1 MSSWAYLFDKRGHI
15 LDEFEAVFRRSWAL
29 SMAGDCRFTLPIN
42 DPKNTLTNFQFGNH
56 IVVLNDDGLPPWSG
70 RLETPRSWGNK
81 TNKHYAR
88 SHAAVWDY
96 RIGKYT
102 LPYGMINQA
111 GVIARHLLEVANIRE
126 DTLIRPGKI
135 HYGGKAVGAIIS
147 PAKKLQSFIDHIVKQ
162 SGHEWEIQ
170 PVINNNKLTL
180 YLNWYDEI
188 GVKTGGSL
196 NDSNCRIDEN
206 SLQENGPI
214 YNLILGIG
222 KEQEV
227 KNHHLAINEA
237 SRYKFGL
244 YEMPYEVDAVEAVA
258 VKALTEEQLAL
269 MSFPRRTFRA
279 TASQVGDLYKQLRV
293 GNRVQFEAPDA
304 GYGPRGQVGT
314 QAEVRILG
322 MAYTDDADGVA
333 LTIIEA

>member
-15 LDEFEAVFRRSWAL
+15 LDEFDGVFRRSWA
-29 SMAGDCRFTLPIN
+29 MNAEGECRFTLPIN
-42 DPKNTLTNFQFGNH
+42 DRKNTLNNFQFGNH
-56 IVVLNDDGLPPWSG
+56 IVVLNNDGLPPWSG
-70 RLETPRSWGNK
+70 RLTTPRSWGNK
-81 TNKHYAR
+81 TNKHFAR

-102 LPYGMINQA
+102 LPYVMINQA
-111 GVIARHLLEVANIRE
+111 GVIARHLLEVANLRE

-135 HYGGKAVGAIIS
+135 HYGGHACGAIIS
-147 PAKKLQSFIDHIVKQ
+147 PAKKLQAFIDHIVKQ
-162 SGHEWEIQ
+162 SGHEWEIA
-170 PVINNNKLTL
+170 PVINNNKLIL

-188 GVKTGGSL
+188 GVETGASL

-214 YNLILGIG
+214 YNLLLGIG
-222 KEQEV
+222 TEQEV
-227 KNHHLAINEA
+227 RNHHLAINRA
-237 SRYKFGL
+237 SQDMFGL

-258 VKALTEEQLAL
+258 VKALTEEQLAYL
-269 MSFPRRTFRA
+269 SWPRRAFRA
-279 TASQVGDLYKQLRV
+279 TASKVNDFYKQLRI
-293 GNRVQFEAPDA
+293 GNRAQFESAES
-304 GYGPRGQVGT
+304 GYGARGRVGT

-333 LTIIEA
+333 LTII